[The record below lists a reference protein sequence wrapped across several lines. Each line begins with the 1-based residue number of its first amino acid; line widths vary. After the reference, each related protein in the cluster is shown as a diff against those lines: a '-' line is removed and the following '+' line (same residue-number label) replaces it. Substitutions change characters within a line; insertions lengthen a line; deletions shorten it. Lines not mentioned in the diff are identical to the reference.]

1 MLMDEQR
8 LIVRILEGHAED
20 YGYFLERYGGEVFA
34 IVSRLVPN
42 REDAEELTQDAF
54 VRAYSRLDSFIGRSS
69 FSTWVCRIAY
79 TVAVSWLRKKRI
91 KYLSIDD
98 HPHASD
104 AEVDEVLDDESRLDE
119 LRHAI
124 SLLRPDEQM
133 LLELYYFESRPLAD
147 IAYILDVEP
156 GTIATRLHRIR
167 RKLYSLMKHGKAN
180 K

>member
-1 MLMDEQR
+1 MDEQR
-8 LIVRILEGHAED
+8 LIAHILDGHESY

-54 VRAYSRLDSFIGRSS
+54 VRAYNRLDSFVGRSS

-79 TVAVSWLRKKRI
+79 TTTVSWLRKKRI
-91 KYLSIDD
+91 KYLSIEDKQGL
-98 HPHASD
+98 SD
-104 AEVDEVLDDESRLDE
+104 KEVDEVLDDESRLDE
-119 LRHAI
+119 LRSAI
-124 SLLRPDEQM
+124 ALLKPDEQM
-133 LLELYYFESRPLAD
+133 LLELYYFESRPMAD

-167 RKLYSLMKHGKAN
+167 RKLYSMISRK
-180 K
+180 

>member
-1 MLMDEQR
+1 MDEQR
-8 LIVRILEGHAED
+8 LIARILDGHESD

-54 VRAYSRLDSFIGRSS
+54 VRAYNRLDSFVGRSS

-79 TVAVSWLRKKRI
+79 TTTVSWLRKKRI
-91 KYLSIDD
+91 KYLSIEDRQGL
-98 HPHASD
+98 SD
-104 AEVDEVLDDESRLDE
+104 REVDEVLDDESRIDD
-119 LRHAI
+119 LRQAI
-124 SLLRPDEQM
+124 ALLKPNEQM
-133 LLELYYFESRPLAD
+133 LLELYYFESRPMAD

-167 RKLYSLMKHGKAN
+167 RKLYSLMKHGTTD
-180 K
+180 

>member
-1 MLMDEQR
+1 MDEQR
-8 LIVRILEGHAED
+8 LIARILDGHESD

-79 TVAVSWLRKKRI
+79 TTTVSWLRKKRV
-91 KYLSIDD
+91 KYLSIEDRQGL
-98 HPHASD
+98 SD
-104 AEVDEVLDDESRLDE
+104 KEVEEVLDDESRLDE
-119 LRHAI
+119 LREAI
-124 SLLRPDEQM
+124 ALLRPDEQM
-133 LLELYYFESRPLAD
+133 LLELYYFESRPMAD
-147 IAYILDVEP
+147 IAYILDVEQ

-167 RKLYSLMKHGKAN
+167 RKLYSMISRK
-180 K
+180 

>member
-1 MLMDEQR
+1 MLMDEQQ

-79 TVAVSWLRKKRI
+79 TVTVSWLRKKRI
-91 KYLSIDD
+91 KYLSIED

-104 AEVDEVLDDESRLDE
+104 AEVDEVLDDESRLED
-119 LRHAI
+119 LREAI

-133 LLELYYFESRPLAD
+133 LLELFYFESRPLAD

>member
-1 MLMDEQR
+1 MDEQQ

-104 AEVDEVLDDESRLDE
+104 AEVDEVLDDESRLED
-119 LRHAI
+119 LREAI
-124 SLLRPDEQM
+124 SLIRPDEQM
-133 LLELYYFESRPLAD
+133 LLELFYFESRPLAD

>member
-8 LIVRILEGHAED
+8 LIARILDGHAED

-69 FSTWVCRIAY
+69 FSTWICRIAY

-104 AEVDEVLDDESRLDE
+104 AEVDEVLDDESRLED
-119 LRHAI
+119 LRRAI

-133 LLELYYFESRPLAD
+133 LLELFYFESRPLAD

>member
-1 MLMDEQR
+1 MDEQR
-8 LIVRILEGHAED
+8 LIARILEGHAED

-42 REDAEELTQDAF
+42 HEDAEELTQDAF

-104 AEVDEVLDDESRLDE
+104 AEVDEVLDDESRLED
-119 LRHAI
+119 LREAI

-133 LLELYYFESRPLAD
+133 LLELFYFESRPLAD

>member
-1 MLMDEQR
+1 MDEQR
-8 LIVRILEGHAED
+8 LIARILDGHESD

-54 VRAYSRLDSFIGRSS
+54 VRAYNRLDSFIGRSS

-79 TVAVSWLRKKRI
+79 TTTVSWLRKKRI
-91 KYLSIDD
+91 KYLSIEEKQGL
-98 HPHASD
+98 SD
-104 AEVDEVLDDESRLDE
+104 KEVDEVLDDESRLNE
-119 LRHAI
+119 LRGAI
-124 SLLRPDEQM
+124 ALLRPDEQM

-167 RKLYSLMKHGKAN
+167 RKLYSMISRK
-180 K
+180 